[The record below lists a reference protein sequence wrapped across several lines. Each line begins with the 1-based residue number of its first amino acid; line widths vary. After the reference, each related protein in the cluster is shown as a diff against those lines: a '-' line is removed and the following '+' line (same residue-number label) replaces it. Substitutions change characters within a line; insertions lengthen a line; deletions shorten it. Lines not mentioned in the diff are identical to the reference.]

1 VLIIKFALSL
11 SANQLFNSREYCD
24 CPKGGLRSLARASFL
39 HVADFHLSRRF
50 GFLPPQLAEER
61 RSDQRKALTRVADI
75 AIERDV
81 DIVLVAGDLFDSIDP
96 DPSDLEAVTAEF
108 GRLTEAGKKIFAIPG
123 NHDYIHPR
131 SFWHE
136 LANRGIH
143 VFTETEW
150 NTVVLEDHGIAIA
163 GIAFDKGNSSR
174 RAFDGL
180 ALAGELPTIVLVHAS
195 SEAFSGQLQDY
206 HPFSGNDLSST
217 KAAYVA
223 LGHYHKFINVM
234 STGSTKACYPG
245 TPEGIGFDPPETE
258 DRFVIVGEIDEDSRL
273 NLEPIKTN
281 TRVMRSLEIDCTSF
295 ESEASLLEAIRQHC
309 APNAL
314 IELRLVGSPNPELT
328 TALENLPDRFKD
340 SCAYLSVN
348 TAGLSAGRELP
359 TDDRT
364 IQGRF
369 CKYLL
374 DQIESTSDPE
384 RQRLLR
390 KALDLGLAV
399 FGEA

>member
-1 VLIIKFALSL
+1 MLIINFALSL
-11 SANQLFNSREYCD
+11 SANQLLNLREYCNS
-24 CPKGGLRSLARASFL
+24 PKGGLRSLARASFL

-61 RSDQRKALTRVADI
+61 RSDQRKALTRVVDT
-75 AIERDV
+75 AIERNV

-96 DPSDLEAVTAEF
+96 DPTDLEAVTTEF
-108 GRLTEAGKKIFAIPG
+108 GRLTEAGKKVFAIPG

-143 VFTETEW
+143 VFMETEW
-150 NTVVLEDHGIAIA
+150 NTTVLEDKGIAIA
-163 GIAFDKGNSSR
+163 GIAFDKSNSSR

-180 ALAGELPTIVLVHAS
+180 ALAGDLPTIVLVHAS
-195 SEAFSGQLQDY
+195 SETFSGQLQDY
-206 HPFSGNDLSST
+206 HPFSGNELLST

-223 LGHYHKFINVM
+223 LGHYHRFNIM
-234 STGSTKACYPG
+234 STGSTKACYSG

-258 DRFVIVGEIDEDSRL
+258 DRFVIVGEIDDGGRL
-273 NLEPIKTN
+273 NLEPIKIN
-281 TRVMRSLEIDCTSF
+281 NRVMRRLEIDCTSF

-314 IELRLVGSPNPELT
+314 IELRLVGNPNPELT
-328 TALENLPDRFKD
+328 TAFENLPDRFKN

-348 TAGLSAGRELP
+348 TDGLSAGREFP
-359 TDDRT
+359 ADDRT

-369 CKYLL
+369 CKYLQ